1 MDDVGIGSI
10 VLSVAFSWVLGLTP
24 PLLIRFVFLREPI
37 GHWPAVGI
45 CSLFW
50 AVNFVLSSAIGST
63 SGRHGALLLVALA
76 AYWILR
82 TSFSP
87 HTSRTRQSPRSQGEA
102 KTVARLSGSAVTG
115 AQAAEGAAP
124 GVSRT
129 AGVVS
134 ESFSEKAGPEAGAAA
149 NVEGFISDE
158 QWYAMAFEELNSGQT
173 LTGLWAKCFAEVD
186 GDENKTK
193 AKYLA
198 TRSARLKVEH
208 QMRSLELAREA
219 RALKEMARMAAEAHV
234 ERAAESGRR
243 GGAQAWSVN
252 RASMEDVILDAVDG
266 ALDSIPKARRKDAD
280 RVREAVGRA
289 ARAAAGDAWGK
300 KPICKVMVTVL

>member
-1 MDDVGIGSI
+1 MDDIGIGSI
-10 VLSVAFSWVLGLTP
+10 VLSVAFSWVVGLTP

-45 CSLFW
+45 CGLFW
-50 AVNFVLSSAIGST
+50 VFNFVLSSAIGGT
-63 SGRHGALLLVALA
+63 GGRYGALLLVALA

-87 HTSRTRQSPRSQGEA
+87 HTSRTRQAPRSQGEA
-102 KTVARLSGSAVTG
+102 
-115 AQAAEGAAP
+115 P
-124 GVSRT
+124 GVSEI

-134 ESFSEKAGPEAGAAA
+134 ASFSEKAGPEAGAAA
-149 NVEGFISDE
+149 NVEGFIGDE
-158 QWYAMAFEELNSGQT
+158 QLYAMAFEELNSGQT

-186 GDENKTK
+186 GDENKAK

-252 RASMEDVILDAVDG
+252 RASMEECVAFLSVAAYSVERIDAGFKVQ
-266 ALDSIPKARRKDAD
+266 S
-280 RVREAVGRA
+280 A
-289 ARAAAGDAWGK
+289 ANLGS
-300 KPICKVMVTVL
+300 PTVLKDLPEVRLFIEKNIVGAV